1 MVKILDDIFN
11 LFFPETCMNCGIEV
25 ESSCNLL
32 CFSCLSDLPLTHF
45 SFIPKNRLENSFR
58 GRIPVNSATALL
70 YFHKKGMAQ
79 QLIHQLKYHNRQ
91 RIGTYLGDWLGEEI
105 ISSGR
110 FASIDSIVPVPLHP
124 DKEKKRGYNQV
135 TTFAESLSR
144 KIGAPM
150 VPDLLVKVSASVTQ
164 THKNRVER
172 ALNKDNEFKLMD
184 RGRLV
189 NQHVLLVDD
198 IITSGATLEGCWTPL
213 QQVEGIKI
221 SLASMAFTV

>member
-25 ESSCNLL
+25 EKSCNLL

-58 GRIPVNSATALL
+58 GRIPVISASALL
-70 YFHKKGMAQ
+70 YFHKKGMVQ
-79 QLIHQLKYHNRQ
+79 QLVHQLKYHNRQ
-91 RIGTYLGDWLGEEI
+91 NIGTYFGDWLGEEMI
-105 ISSGR
+105 RSGR
-110 FASIDSIVPVPLHP
+110 FESIDMIVPVPLHP

-144 KIGAPM
+144 KIEAPM
-150 VPDLLVKVSASVTQ
+150 VPDLLVKVSGSVTQ

-172 ALNKDNEFKLMD
+172 ALNKEYEFELKD
-184 RGRLV
+184 EGRLV
-189 NQHVLLVDD
+189 DQHLLLVDD
-198 IITSGATLEGCWTPL
+198 IITSGATLEGCWAPL
-213 QQVEGIKI
+213 KQVDGIKI

>member
-1 MVKILDDIFN
+1 
-11 LFFPETCMNCGIEV
+11 
-25 ESSCNLL
+25 
-32 CFSCLSDLPLTHF
+32 
-45 SFIPKNRLENSFR
+45 
-58 GRIPVNSATALL
+58 
-70 YFHKKGMAQ
+70 
-79 QLIHQLKYHNRQ
+79 
-91 RIGTYLGDWLGEEI
+91 
-105 ISSGR
+105 
-110 FASIDSIVPVPLHP
+110 
-124 DKEKKRGYNQV
+124 V

>member
-1 MVKILDDIFN
+1 MVKIVEDIIN
-11 LFFPETCMNCGIEV
+11 LFFPETCMYCGIEV
-25 ESSCNLL
+25 ERSGNLL

-45 SFIPKNRLENSFR
+45 SFMPKNRLENSFR

-79 QLIHQLKYHNRQ
+79 QLIDQLKYHNRQ

-110 FASIDSIVPVPLHP
+110 FASIDLIVPVPLHP